1 MRCAYIARQQY
12 TPMGLFF
19 SLTPITM
26 KLPRMK
32 VNMKSKKKCITSF
45 FFNEFKY
52 ANELKTH
59 YNVAKMH
66 PNRHFPPLLLS

>member
-1 MRCAYIARQQY
+1 MFFSHESFMCAYIVRQQY

-32 VNMKSKKKCITSF
+32 VNMKSKKKNVLQVF
-45 FFNEFKY
+45 FK
-52 ANELKTH
+52 LI
-59 YNVAKMH
+59 
-66 PNRHFPPLLLS
+66 